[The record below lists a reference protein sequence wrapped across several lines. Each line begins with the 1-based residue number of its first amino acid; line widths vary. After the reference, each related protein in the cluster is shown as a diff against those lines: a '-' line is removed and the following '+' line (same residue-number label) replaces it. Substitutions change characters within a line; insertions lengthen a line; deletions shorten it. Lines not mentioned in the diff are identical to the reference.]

1 MDVSTKRQRIA
12 ELGRRFPQR
21 SFTSLHHYLDEE
33 WLAEAYRCLKTK
45 SAPGV
50 DGVTVE
56 DYGKELRSN
65 LEQLRE
71 RVLQG
76 SYRSPSVRRVW
87 IPKGPDRTER
97 RPIGIPTTEDKVL
110 QRAVQMVLEPLY
122 EPIFREGS
130 YGFRPGRSPHMAL
143 EALWRSIMNM
153 GGGWVLDVD
162 VRKFFDTLDHQQMMA
177 LLKHRVSDGVIS
189 RLVSK
194 WLHAGVLEEDRLSY
208 PEKGTP
214 QGGVIS
220 PLLSNLYLHY
230 VLDEWFED
238 VVQPRLQGQAKL
250 IRFADDF
257 VLVFQHK
264 SDAERVM
271 QVLPKRFSRYGLQL
285 HPDKTRL
292 VDFRPPHR
300 GGTGGSFSFLGFTH
314 YWGRSHRGRWV
325 VMRKTARERMTRSV
339 QTVSEWCRKHCHLP
353 VAVQQAQLVMK
364 VRGHYLYF
372 GITGNLRSLTRFYE
386 QARRQWRYWLNRRT
400 RGRWMTWEKYATGV
414 LAHYPLPTP
423 RIYHSYGSAKPVT

>member
-12 ELGRRFPQR
+12 ELGRRYPQR
-21 SFTSLHHYLDEE
+21 SFTSLHHHLDVE
-33 WLAEAYRCLKTK
+33 WLTEAYRCLKTQ
-45 SAPGV
+45 SAPGA

-56 DYGKELRSN
+56 DYGKDLRSN

-71 RVLQG
+71 RVFQG
-76 SYRSPSVRRVW
+76 TYRAPSVRRVW
-87 IPKGPDRTER
+87 IPKGPDRKDR

-122 EPIFREGS
+122 EPIFRDSS

-143 EALWRSIMNM
+143 EALWQCIMNM

-162 VRKFFDTLDHQQMMA
+162 VRKFFDTLDHQQVMA

-189 RLVSK
+189 RLISK

-230 VLDEWFED
+230 VLDAWFED
-238 VVQPRLQGQAKL
+238 EVRPRLQGQAQL

-257 VLVFQHK
+257 VIVFKEK

-271 QVLPKRFSRYGLQL
+271 EVLPKRFGRYGLQL
-285 HPDKTRL
+285 HPEKTRM
-292 VDFRPPHR
+292 VDFRPPDR
-300 GGTGGSFSFLGFTH
+300 DGTGGSFTFLGFTH
-314 YWGRSHRGRWV
+314 YWGRSRRGRWV
-325 VMRKTARERMTRSV
+325 VMRKTAQERLSRSLK
-339 QTVSEWCRKHCHLP
+339 TIREWCRRHRHLP
-353 VAVQQAQLVMK
+353 VAVQQAQLVQK
-364 VRGHYLYF
+364 LRGHYLYF

-386 QARRQWRYWLNRRT
+386 QVRRQWRYWLNRRT
-400 RGRWMTWEKYATGV
+400 RGQWMTWDLFAAGV
-414 LAHYPLPTP
+414 QEHYPLPVP
-423 RIYHSYGSAKPVT
+423 RIYHLYHSAKP